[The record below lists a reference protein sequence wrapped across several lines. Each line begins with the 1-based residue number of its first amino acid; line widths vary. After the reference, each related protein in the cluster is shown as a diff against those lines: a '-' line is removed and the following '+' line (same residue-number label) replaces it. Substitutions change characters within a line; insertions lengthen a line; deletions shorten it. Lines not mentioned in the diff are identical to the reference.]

1 MMLSCDSHMMCVF
14 DFIQDLLTAENENQD
29 RLESEKQNL
38 MKYREVIAFMC
49 IFLAVERRLSH
60 FKLQYYGVFNFLM
73 THNPKLP

>member
-1 MMLSCDSHMMCVF
+1 MMHVF

-49 IFLAVERRLSH
+49 IYLFAVQRRLSH
-60 FKLQYYGVFNFLM
+60 FKV
-73 THNPKLP
+73 